1 MQNKIDR
8 NDWLGSNF
16 CFDLFYQKFSHRWMH
31 SKGPIAFYFFG
42 ITNLKNGITVE
53 GQTCGCSDM
62 VWHYCSCHCHFNVC
76 WAGTLGKGKNF
87 KETEKWQNRTN
98 THSKQW
104 FHRGPHHSVVIQCP
118 KDRNPGTLRN
128 AGSAI
133 ARNVKVTLSH
143 KENVPKEYNSPSVI
157 IMSNPLEKYWVQHK
171 THHSWLF

>member
-31 SKGPIAFYFFG
+31 SKGPIAFYLFG

-98 THSKQW
+98 TQRVVPERTSS
-104 FHRGPHHSVVIQCP
+104 FRGDSVT
-118 KDRNPGTLRN
+118 KDRNPGTLRS
-128 AGSAI
+128 AGGAI

-143 KENVPKEYNSPSVI
+143 KEDVPKEYQFTKCDYHV
-157 IMSNPLEKYWVQHK
+157 
-171 THHSWLF
+171 